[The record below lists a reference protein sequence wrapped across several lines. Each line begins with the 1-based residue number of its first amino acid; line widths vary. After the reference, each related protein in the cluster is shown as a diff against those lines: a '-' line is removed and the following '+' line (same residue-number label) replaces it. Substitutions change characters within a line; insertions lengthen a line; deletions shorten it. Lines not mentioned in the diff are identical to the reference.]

1 MKDKKSNSHF
11 ISVLVPVYNNQEVLD
26 ELNKRLVQVLP
37 RLSDEYEI
45 VLVDD
50 GSKDNS
56 WKKIEA
62 LKKQNDRIVG
72 VKLMRNFGQHNA
84 IAAGLECVSGDIVV
98 LMDADLQDQPE
109 DIPKLVDA
117 LLKNDVSMA
126 ISKWKSRKDSSFKLF
141 VSRLFFK
148 VSQRITKIKHQPN
161 LGVFRAMRK
170 EVVDEL
176 KKYHEKTSST
186 LSLLYWIGMD
196 FTTVELAR
204 EERFAGKSSY
214 TLKKMLKLALDRI
227 FSFSMFPI
235 RVAIYSGLAISI
247 LSFILGIVL
256 IIKYMSG
263 SIAPGWTSIIVLV
276 LFFFGV
282 NFIFLGIIGEYLGR
296 IFLES
301 KQRPKFIINK
311 ILK

>member
-1 MKDKKSNSHF
+1 MADKQRILNF
-11 ISVLVPVYNNQEVLD
+11 ISVLIPVYNNQKILD
-26 ELNKRLVQVLP
+26 ELNKRLIQVLP
-37 RLSDEYEI
+37 QLCNEYEI

-56 WKKIEA
+56 WEKIEA
-62 LKKQNDRIVG
+62 LKKQNDHIVG
-72 VKLMRNFGQHNA
+72 IKLMRNFGQHNA
-84 IAAGLECVSGDIVV
+84 IAAGLEHVSGDIVV
-98 LMDADLQDQPE
+98 LMDADLQDRPE
-109 DIPKLVDA
+109 DIPKLMEA
-117 LLKNDVSMA
+117 LLKNDASMA
-126 ISKWKSRKDSSFKLF
+126 IAKWKSRKDSFFRLV
-141 VSRLFFK
+141 VSSLFFK

-170 EVVDEL
+170 EVVEEL
-176 KKYHEKTSST
+176 RKYQEKTSST

-204 EERFAGKSSY
+204 EERFIGKSGY

-235 RVAIYSGLAISI
+235 RMAIYSGLIISI
-247 LSFILGIVL
+247 FSFVFGLVL
-256 IIKYMSG
+256 VIRYLNG
-263 SIAPGWTSIIVLV
+263 QVAAGWTSIAVLM

-282 NFIFLGIIGEYLGR
+282 NFLFLGIIGEYLGR
-296 IFLES
+296 VFMES
-301 KQRPKFIINK
+301 KQRPKFIIKK